1 MIIKSIEDVKEF
13 NLSSEIPFLI
23 YRGQTNTDWPLV
35 PKLFR
40 EIPNIQNSARF
51 ELACFRPYLNNRARF
66 FINYNSPIEHLINL
80 QHYDGSTRLL
90 DFTNNFYT
98 SIFFACYDPFLNN
111 RDKNGKVFVLHR
123 DFFSKYYSQSFNFY
137 YVESI
142 KKELY
147 RLRDAN
153 QFYLVDPEFKNPR
166 MKRQDGLF
174 LMFPLRK
181 LDGYKDN
188 IPVNFDDFVHEENL
202 MTLRKGDSRPFWY
215 AHIEID
221 SNFKNKILQE
231 LDLEF
236 GINAET
242 IFEHKITTEEI
253 KLNYKE
259 MLEEI
264 NLFYKDV
271 LLK

>member
-123 DFFSKYYSQSFNFY
+123 DFFSKYYSVFSVRIPFIGFL
-137 YVESI
+137 S
-142 KKELY
+142 KKT
-147 RLRDAN
+147 
-153 QFYLVDPEFKNPR
+153 
-166 MKRQDGLF
+166 
-174 LMFPLRK
+174 
-181 LDGYKDN
+181 
-188 IPVNFDDFVHEENL
+188 VNTHHK
-202 MTLRKGDSRPFWY
+202 TLNSTPWLK
-215 AHIEID
+215 
-221 SNFKNKILQE
+221 
-231 LDLEF
+231 
-236 GINAET
+236 
-242 IFEHKITTEEI
+242 I
-253 KLNYKE
+253 KLA
-259 MLEEI
+259 
-264 NLFYKDV
+264 
-271 LLK
+271 